1 MIIKKLRFRNIKSYG
16 NKYQEITFDNKGG
29 LILLTG
35 TNGAGK
41 STIQEAI
48 DLVVFNQVRGKES
61 AKIPL
66 KHFPNRLN
74 NNLEVEVEFYNYNN
88 DFIKMK
94 RMLSPNDFEMVVNH
108 EPYTE
113 RFKIM
118 TDTEKENLI
127 GFNYQTFKSFISMS
141 MNDFLNFI
149 HLKPEDKRNL
159 LNRLFNLDDIDD
171 YLSVTKE
178 FISQN
183 KKEKER
189 ISHELV
195 AIDGE
200 LKDYI
205 KIIKENKVE
214 DTSYSTKEDIKDD
227 IIKVKEK
234 YNLKQKEIKE
244 VKDKISDFQ
253 VDIQKNRNEISIAE
267 TENIQRR
274 TELNEIKNKIK
285 IYESGQCPYCDSK
298 LKSHDH
304 SKMLIDLKEKDRILT
319 EKILENVGKISHYR
333 DINSSIS
340 NQCRVLENGQ
350 NTLEDDFID
359 IKAEAK
365 MLKDKY
371 DNFNEDKSKLIN
383 DVKQKGI
390 NLQKSKKEKIER
402 LSEINKDNESLIKL
416 SEILGD
422 RGARKSIISSLIP
435 PINEN
440 LKKLLSHINFPY
452 GVNLN
457 ENFDADIYDRN
468 ELTHPEM
475 SSNGETRMLN
485 ICIAISYIQMVRKIK
500 DINILFMDEV
510 FQSVQKDNI
519 NLLLK
524 LLKDFA
530 LENKIHLILVHHG
543 LEEVDSKIFDRI
555 ISVEK
560 DLFSDLKIR

>member
-1 MIIKKLRFRNIKSYG
+1 
-16 NKYQEITFDNKGG
+16 
-29 LILLTG
+29 
-35 TNGAGK
+35 
-41 STIQEAI
+41 
-48 DLVVFNQVRGKES
+48 
-61 AKIPL
+61 
-66 KHFPNRLN
+66 
-74 NNLEVEVEFYNYNN
+74 
-88 DFIKMK
+88 
-94 RMLSPNDFEMVVNH
+94 
-108 EPYTE
+108 
-113 RFKIM
+113 
-118 TDTEKENLI
+118 
-127 GFNYQTFKSFISMS
+127 MS

-171 YLSVTKE
+171 YLTVTKE

-189 ISHELV
+189 ISHEIV
-195 AIDGE
+195 SIDGE

-214 DTSYSTKEDIKDD
+214 DTSYTTKEDIKND
-227 IIKVKEK
+227 IMKVREK

-274 TELNEIKNKIK
+274 TELNEIKSKIK
-285 IYESGQCPYCDSK
+285 IYESGQCPYCDSE

-304 SKMLIDLKEKDRILT
+304 SKLLEDLKEREKILT
-319 EKILENVGKISHYR
+319 EKIFENIGKTNYYRELNNKISTQ
-333 DINSSIS
+333 S
-340 NQCRVLENGQ
+340 RVLESGQ
-350 NTLEDDFID
+350 SVLEDEFVD
-359 IKAEAK
+359 IKVEAK

-371 DNFNEDKSKLIN
+371 DNFDEDKSKLIN
-383 DVKQKGI
+383 DIKEKGI

-402 LSEINKDNESLIKL
+402 ISEINRDNESLVKL

-440 LKKLLSHINFPY
+440 LKKLLSHISFPY
-452 GVNLN
+452 EVSLN

-475 SSNGETRMLN
+475 SSNGEVRMLN

-560 DLFSDLKIR
+560 SFYSDLKIR